1 MFARHDPHAY
11 DRVRVMSRKQWA
23 VVGAIAATVIGLA
36 ITLALIASVGFDA
49 VFGILGRIGLVRFAV
64 YASWTLVIL
73 TFLGLGWQLLT
84 PGESRFTYVWAR
96 TMREAATD
104 VLPFSQFGGI
114 VVALRVLIARGV
126 AQPVAY
132 ASIIADQTAELV
144 AQLVYTLFG
153 LVALALVLGK
163 VPNQES
169 GGMPLFGLALTG
181 FGASVAVILAFAF
194 AQAPMLAFAGRIGG
208 TLLPGSAAA
217 LEDVR
222 TRLAAIYQQRLRL
235 IGCFLLHLL
244 AWVASGAGAV
254 IALRAIGQPV
264 PLENVIIIE
273 SLIFTLRTAAFLI
286 PGGIGVQEGAYVL
299 IGPLFGLPAE
309 AALALSLAKRARDL
323 AVGIP
328 AMLIW
333 QVGEARAVI
342 KG

>member
-1 MFARHDPHAY
+1 MTRG
-11 DRVRVMSRKQWA
+11 RWA
-23 VVGAIAATVIGLA
+23 GLAAILATVAGLA
-36 ITLALIASVGFDA
+36 VTLALIASVGFDA
-49 VFGILGRIGLVRFAV
+49 VFGIFARIGLLRFV
-64 YASWTLVIL
+64 LYAGWTLVIL
-73 TFLGLGWQLLT
+73 TVLGLAWQVLT
-84 PGESRFTYVWAR
+84 PEESRRTFIWGR

-114 VVALRVLIARGV
+114 VVALRVLVARGV
-126 AQPVAY
+126 AHPTAY

-153 LVALALVLGK
+153 LVALARALGHA
-163 VPNQES
+163 P
-169 GGMPLFGLALTG
+169 GGTPLFGLAMTG

-194 AQAPMLAFAGRIGG
+194 AQQPMLAFAGRIGG

-217 LEDVR
+217 MDDVR
-222 TRLAAIYQQRLRL
+222 ARLAMIYRQRLRL

-254 IALRAIGQPV
+254 IALRAIGLDT

-323 AVGIP
+323 TVGIP
-328 AMLIW
+328 AMLVW
-333 QVGEARAVI
+333 QIGEARAVL
-342 KG
+342 KDRSHS